1 MSEVTATYDAD
12 DAGDA
17 GEMGDDLGDDILQP
31 VEPASSQLTSPF
43 VCNYLEGAWW
53 AAVGLYASGQ
63 MIVTFRHGGVT
74 AVDVHARM
82 RER

>member
-12 DAGDA
+12 DAG
-17 GEMGDDLGDDILQP
+17 EMGDDILQP
-31 VEPASSQLTSPF
+31 VEPASSQLTSLF
-43 VCNYLEGAWW
+43 VRSHLECAWW

-63 MIVTFRHGGVT
+63 MIVTFKHGGVT
-74 AVDVHARM
+74 DIDVHARM